1 MNFVMDR
8 SELSDKSK
16 EELVGIILDK
26 EKQQEELEDLVIYY
40 SVGIGKEMKKNQR
53 LIAACSIMSVIL
65 IEVMIASVYLILFK

>member
-1 MNFVMDR
+1 MSCQINQKKN
-8 SELSDKSK
+8 L
-16 EELVGIILDK
+16 
-26 EKQQEELEDLVIYY
+26 LESFLIKKNNKKNVENLVIYY

>member
-16 EELVGIILDK
+16 EELVEIILDK
-26 EKQQEELEDLVIYY
+26 EKQQEELENLVIYY